1 MLECPYMKRTCR
13 RFRKNIFEK
22 FGGGLLLSL
31 TSISLIGVGFSS
43 WVIGPLSSA
52 EVDINVYAADIING
66 DYFSIS
72 TDDIKMFT
80 LGPSGLVKDETIVNE
95 SSIEISFY
103 IDNAVAY
110 PSTNSGI
117 LNFEMTLSCSSQSF
131 LNAYISNPIMAGA
144 ANLSSSKAGVEMVS
158 DVNYAI
164 SETGKTKATAIYKVT
179 DTADADGKYMADLY
193 YSAKPTFNF
202 KVRGK

>member
-1 MLECPYMKRTCR
+1 MY
-13 RFRKNIFEK
+13 
-22 FGGGLLLSL
+22 
-31 TSISLIGVGFSS
+31 SS
-43 WVIGPLSSA
+43 
-52 EVDINVYAADIING
+52 DIIKA

-72 TDDIKMFT
+72 TNDIKMFT

-103 IDNAVAY
+103 IDNEKAY
-110 PSTNSGI
+110 PLTDLGI

-131 LNAYISNPIMAGA
+131 LNTYISNPTMSGTI
-144 ANLSSSKAGVEMVS
+144 NLSSSTIGSEMVS
-158 DVNYAI
+158 DVRYSI
-164 SETGKTKATAIYKVT
+164 SETGNTKATVIYKVT
-179 DTADADGKYMADLY
+179 DTVDANGKYMADLY

>member
-1 MLECPYMKRTCR
+1 M
-13 RFRKNIFEK
+13 
-22 FGGGLLLSL
+22 
-31 TSISLIGVGFSS
+31 IGVGFSS
-43 WVIGPLSSA
+43 WLIGPLSSA
-52 EVDINVYAADIING
+52 QVDINVYAADIING

-72 TDDIKMFT
+72 TNDIKMFT

-103 IDNAVAY
+103 INNEAAY
-110 PSTNSGI
+110 PSTGSGL

-131 LNAYISNPIMAGA
+131 LNAYISNPTLSGTTS
-144 ANLSSSKAGVEMVS
+144 LSSSTTGAEMIS
-158 DVNYAI
+158 DVSYAI